1 MAKKEKIPKT
11 NASEIEAL
19 IERFKGSQLKPGDAE
34 LIERLLRTVVM
45 LLDLLERKNLSIKK
59 LKAMIFGPRTEKRPI
74 TGRAD
79 EEKSAMT
86 EEKKSESSPSV
97 TEQESG
103 RLTERSES
111 AEIGEKAPRPGHGR
125 RATSDYS
132 GAKVVSCRHENLK
145 AGDPCPDSLCPGRL
159 YDRNEPRLLLQF
171 VGRPLIEATR
181 YEREVLRCAICLE
194 QYVAPLPEGV
204 ADERFDAT
212 ADATMAL
219 MKYGGGLPWHR
230 QAALQRMC
238 GVPLAESVMWE
249 RCEALA
255 DAALPVYLRLLR
267 LGANGELIHTD
278 DTKVR
283 ILSCL
288 KEDEEKKKKGE
299 ESRATQ
305 TSGLVIESGGHRI
318 ALYFSGRHH
327 AGENLE
333 QLLKLRQARLDR
345 PIQMADAL
353 KVNWDHKEEVI
364 EAKCMVHGRRGILE
378 VEELEPAAC
387 KVVLDTIS
395 EVYGYEA
402 ETKGMSQEERL
413 RYHQEKSGPV
423 MEKMKEWIE
432 LQFKERMVEPNSSV
446 GRALQYWLNHWEGL
460 TAWLRVAGAP
470 LDNNAVERALKQF
483 ILMRK
488 NSLFFKTEHGA
499 AVGDILGSLIQTCRL
514 NGVNAWDYLV
524 TIMCWRKQARR
535 EPQMFLPWNYQRAE
549 SAAASAA

>member
-1 MAKKEKIPKT
+1 MAKKEKLPKT

-59 LKAMIFGPRTEKRPI
+59 LKAMIFGPRTEKRQT
-74 TGRAD
+74 TGGAD
-79 EEKSAMT
+79 EEKSAVS

-103 RLTERSES
+103 RLSEGSES
-111 AEIGEKAPRPGHGR
+111 AEIGEKPLRRGHGR
-125 RATSDYS
+125 RAASDYS
-132 GAKVVSCRHENLK
+132 GAKVESCRHENLK
-145 AGDPCPDSLCPGRL
+145 AGDPCPDPLCQGRL

-171 VGRPLIEATR
+171 VGRPLVEATK
-181 YEREVLRCAICLE
+181 YEREVLRCAVCLE

-212 ADATMAL
+212 ADATIAL

-255 DAALPVYLRLLR
+255 DAALPIYLRLVR

-333 QLLKLRQARLDR
+333 QLLKLRQAGQDR

-353 KVNWDHKEEVI
+353 NVNWDHEEEVI

-378 VEELEPAAC
+378 VEELEPVAC
-387 KVVLDTIS
+387 KVVLDAIS
-395 EVYGYEA
+395 EVYRYEA

-413 RYHQEKSGPV
+413 RYHQSKSGPV

-432 LQFKERMVEPNSSV
+432 LQFNERLVEPNSSV

-460 TAWLRVAGAP
+460 TACSMVSHCLLAGLDITWGGLLNRLKP
-470 LDNNAVERALKQF
+470 LVSSFHFHRHLYSSCA
-483 ILMRK
+483 
-488 NSLFFKTEHGA
+488 S
-499 AVGDILGSLIQTCRL
+499 
-514 NGVNAWDYLV
+514 V
-524 TIMCWRKQARR
+524 TTQ
-535 EPQMFLPWNYQRAE
+535 
-549 SAAASAA
+549 SAHL

>member
-1 MAKKEKIPKT
+1 MAKKEKLPKT
-11 NASEIEAL
+11 NASEIESL

-45 LLDLLERKNLSIKK
+45 LLDLLERKNLSIEK
-59 LKAMIFGPRTEKRPI
+59 LKAMIFGPRTERRQ
-74 TGRAD
+74 TSGRVD
-79 EEKSAMT
+79 EEKSAMS
-86 EEKKSESSPSV
+86 EEKSESAPTR
-97 TEQESG
+97 TEGESG
-103 RLTERSES
+103 RSAERLES
-111 AEIGEKAPRPGHGR
+111 AEIGEKPLRPGHGR
-125 RATSDYS
+125 RAASDYS

-145 AGDPCPDSLCPGRL
+145 AGDQRPAPLCRGRL

-171 VGRPLIEATR
+171 VGRPLIEATK
-181 YEREVLRCAICLE
+181 YEREVLRCATCLG

-212 ADATMAL
+212 ADATIAL

-238 GVPLAESVMWE
+238 GTPLAESVMWE

-255 DAALPVYLRLLR
+255 DAALPIYLRLVR

-278 DTKVR
+278 DTKAR

-288 KEDEEKKKKGE
+288 KEDEEKKKNGE

-305 TSGLVIESGGHRI
+305 TSGLVIESGGHWI
-318 ALYFSGRHH
+318 ALYFSGRRH

-333 QLLKLRQARLDR
+333 QLLKLRQAGLDR

-353 KVNWDHKEEVI
+353 AVNWGHEEEVI
-364 EAKCMVHGRRGILE
+364 EAKCMAHGRRGILE
-378 VEELEPAAC
+378 VEELEPEAC
-387 KVVLDTIS
+387 KVVLDAIS
-395 EVYGYEA
+395 EVYRYEA
-402 ETKGMSQEERL
+402 ETAGMSKEERL
-413 RYHQEKSGPV
+413 RYHQSKSSPV
-423 MEKMKEWIE
+423 MEKMKKWIE
-432 LQFKERMVEPNSSV
+432 LQFNERLVEPNSGV

-514 NGVNAWDYLV
+514 NGINPWDHLV
-524 TIMCWRKQARR
+524 TIMRRQKEVRR
-535 EPQMFLPWNYQRAE
+535 EPQMFLPWNYRQAE
-549 SAAASAA
+549 PAAASAA